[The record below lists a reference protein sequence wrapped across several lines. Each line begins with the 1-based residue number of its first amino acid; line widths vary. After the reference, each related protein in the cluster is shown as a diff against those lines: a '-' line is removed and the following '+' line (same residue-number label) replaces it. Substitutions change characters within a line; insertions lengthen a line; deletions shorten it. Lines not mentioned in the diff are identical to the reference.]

1 MMNIDEIIMLMDE
14 IPHPAINYSL
24 RKLGILTDI
33 KVEGEKVSAV
43 FAFPFPIAKIPIAD
57 RIIQSVAVTLE
68 NFHLSFAYTTRVMTE
83 SEKQNFLKLEQE
95 AWKGL

>member
-1 MMNIDEIIMLMDE
+1 MDIDEIIMLLDE

-24 RKLGILTDI
+24 RKLGILTDL
-33 KVEGEKVSAV
+33 KAKGENVSAV
-43 FAFPFPIAKIPIAD
+43 FAFPFPIEKIPIAD

-68 NFHLSFAYTTRVMTE
+68 NFNLSFAYTTRIMTE
-83 SEKQNFLKLEQE
+83 PEKQNFLKLEHE

>member
-1 MMNIDEIIMLMDE
+1 MDIEEIIMLLDE

-33 KVEGEKVSAV
+33 KAEGDKISAV
-43 FAFPFPIAKIPIAD
+43 FAFPFPIDKIPIAD
-57 RIIQSVAVTLE
+57 RIIQSVVVTLE
-68 NFHLSFAYTTRVMTE
+68 NFSLSFSYTIRIMTE
-83 SEKQNFLKLEQE
+83 AEKQNFLKLEHE

>member
-1 MMNIDEIIMLMDE
+1 MVIEEIIMLLDE

-33 KVEGEKVSAV
+33 KAEGDKISAV
-43 FAFPFPIAKIPIAD
+43 FAFPFPIDKIPIAD
-57 RIIQSVAVTLE
+57 RIIQSVVVTLE
-68 NFHLSFAYTTRVMTE
+68 NFSLSFSYTIRIMTE
-83 SEKQNFLKLEQE
+83 PEKQNFLKLEHE

>member
-1 MMNIDEIIMLMDE
+1 MDIEEIIMLLDE

-33 KVEGEKVSAV
+33 KAEKISSVY
-43 FAFPFPIAKIPIAD
+43 AFPFPIDKIPIAD
-57 RIIQSVAVTLE
+57 RIIQSVVVTLE
-68 NFHLSFAYTTRVMTE
+68 NFSLSFSYTIRIMTE
-83 SEKQNFLKLEQE
+83 AEKQNFLKLEHE